1 MILYYQMLIFYY
13 FVHKETSSSLF
24 SLAPKNFFFTLFFGA
39 KKPYSPSF
47 SLAQRKEAKETST
60 SSKPPPIWGGLTA
73 FPSSLAY
80 P

>member
-39 KKPYSPSF
+39 KKRGKRNIHLLQTSPYMGRLNRIPE
-47 SLAQRKEAKETST
+47 LARL
-60 SSKPPPIWGGLTA
+60 PVA
-73 FPSSLAY
+73 FPPVALTLR
-80 P
+80 